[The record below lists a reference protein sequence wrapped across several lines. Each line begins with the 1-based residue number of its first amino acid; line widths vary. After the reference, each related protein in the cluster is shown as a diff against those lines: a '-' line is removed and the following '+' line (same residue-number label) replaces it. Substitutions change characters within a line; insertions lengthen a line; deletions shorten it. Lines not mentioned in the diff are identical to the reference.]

1 MREHAKIA
9 LSPSRTRS
17 SSGYETTDEGEMTP
31 TRPRTATKKMKNVLI
46 KSEWS
51 KKKPEIAITKRGQ
64 LFVSIVQDILRD
76 KIKSCG
82 DL

>member
-9 LSPSRTRS
+9 LSPSRTS
-17 SSGYETTDEGEMTP
+17 SSSEYETTDEGEMAL
-31 TRPRTATKKMKNVLI
+31 TRPRTATKKMKNALM